1 MIRVMQSRASNALIG
16 LFTLATVAGLFGL
29 ALWFGSGTAETVA
42 ARLVF
47 NSDVTGLGRGS
58 SVLFNGLRVGEV
70 TQLEIEPTNPRQ
82 INATIKINRS
92 TPLRADT
99 TARLEGQG
107 LAGVVAVQLRGGS
120 ANAAPLLA
128 AAGQPLPSIVAEP
141 SEDILKR
148 VGSIAKSMDAA
159 MVQIEGAINR
169 NAGPVSDSIAE
180 ADRST
185 GGLAANIQ
193 SLEKLMK
200 GVGSAA
206 DFIGPLPEKLQAFND
221 GVLDSI
227 RSLDPKR
234 VVRMI
239 DDADTS
245 TAGLAAQAPEFNATM
260 SRVALATAKLNSS
273 ADRFDDILAGA
284 KNYLAGPNGENGR
297 KLLDDVSNYARYL
310 RDLADSLDTR
320 SAALTVDIVRATSD
334 GSRNINNFTGGAQI
348 WLSRFIRPLQGWN
361 ENPQGLMR
369 GKRDALPRYNGQ
381 R

>member
-1 MIRVMQSRASNALIG
+1 MQSRANYALIG
-16 LFTLATVAGLFGL
+16 LFTLATVAGLLGL
-29 ALWFGSGTAETVA
+29 ALWFGSGTTETVN

-47 NSDVTGLGRGS
+47 NSDVSGLGRGS
-58 SVLFNGLRVGEV
+58 SVLFNGLKVGEV

-120 ANAAPLLA
+120 ANAAPLISA
-128 AAGQPLPSIVAEP
+128 TGQPLPSIAAEP

-159 MVQIEGAINR
+159 IVQIEDAINR
-169 NAGPVSDSIAE
+169 NAGPVSASIAE
-180 ADRST
+180 AERFT
-185 GGLAANIQ
+185 GGMAEDSQ
-193 SLEKLMK
+193 SLDKLMK
-200 GVGSAA
+200 GLGNAA
-206 DFIGPLPEKLQAFND
+206 DFIGPLPDKIQTFSN

-234 VVRMI
+234 VVRML
-239 DDADTS
+239 DDADTF
-245 TAGLAAQAPEFNATM
+245 TADLAAQAPAFSAAM
-260 SRVALATAKLNSS
+260 SRGASTTAKLNSA
-273 ADRFDDILAGA
+273 ADGFGDTLAGA
-284 KNYLAGPNGENGR
+284 QNYLGGANGENGR
-297 KLLDDVSNYARYL
+297 KLLHDVSNYARYL

-334 GSRNINNFTGGAQI
+334 GSRKVNNFAGDAQI
-348 WLSRFIRPLQGWN
+348 WLSRFIRSLHGWN
-361 ENPQGLMR
+361 ENPQGLMT
-369 GKRDALPRYNGQ
+369 GKRDALPWYTGR